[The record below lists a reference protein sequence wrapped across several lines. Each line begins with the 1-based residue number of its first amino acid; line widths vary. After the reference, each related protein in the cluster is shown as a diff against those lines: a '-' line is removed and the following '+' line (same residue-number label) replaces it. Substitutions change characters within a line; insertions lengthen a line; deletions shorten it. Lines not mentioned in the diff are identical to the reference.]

1 MAWWSRSQLRST
13 CRSLAA
19 AMLGVSAGAN
29 GAAADNARVTRER
42 AMVDGREMQVFQ
54 YRPQGCAAPAILMIF
69 HGNSRTAEQYLE
81 AAIPL
86 AERGCFSLYAP
97 LFDRD
102 RFPNWSYHRGGVVDD
117 GALRDEDDWTVELV
131 DELIAWAR
139 AQEGRPDA
147 PSYLFGHSA
156 GGQFLS
162 RAAAYAMPKG
172 VERII
177 LANPSTYVL
186 PSLEEKVPYGYGG
199 FDDPG
204 EAAGWMRDYLAA
216 PITIY
221 LGDEDTGSED
231 LTMTEPATR
240 QGDNRFDRG
249 ETTFR
254 RAQQAAEARG
264 WRFNWSL
271 VEAPDVGHSARG
283 MLQADEMVEAL
294 GF

>member
-1 MAWWSRSQLRST
+1 MGRSPSSYLRAA
-13 CRSLAA
+13 CRSIAA
-19 AMLGVSAGAN
+19 AFLGVTTGAAGAAAN
-29 GAAADNARVTRER
+29 GAQASRQM
-42 AMVDGREMQVFQ
+42 AMVDGREMEVFR
-54 YRPQGCAAPAILMIF
+54 YRPQGCASPAILMIF
-69 HGNSRTAEQYLE
+69 HGNSRTAESYLE

-86 AERGCFSLYAP
+86 ADEGCFSLYAP

-117 GALRDEDDWTVELV
+117 GALRDEDDWTVEMV
-131 DELIAWAR
+131 DDLIAWAR
-139 AQEGRPDA
+139 EQEGRPDA

-162 RAAAYAMPKG
+162 RVAAYALPEG

-186 PSLEEKVPYGYGG
+186 PSLDEEVPYGYGG
-199 FDDPG
+199 FADDG
-204 EAAGWMRDYLAA
+204 EAASWMRDYLAA

-221 LGDEDTGSED
+221 LGDEDTGGED

-240 QGDNRFDRG
+240 QGRNRRHRG
-249 ETTFR
+249 EMTFE
-254 RAQQAAEARG
+254 RAKKTADERG
-264 WRFNWSL
+264 WTFNWTL

-283 MLQADEMVEAL
+283 MLQADEIVDAL